1 MSLRHF
7 CKIAAIG
14 LILVSFFS
22 CDNNS
27 SKVSNKI
34 DYIKSI
40 GDTNPSLAMS
50 MLDSLDIN
58 IRNQPERVI
67 KKFDLLRLRVQDKA
81 YITATSDIAAKQLVT
96 YFEKNGTALE
106 KQEAYFYAGSV
117 YRDLQDTPRALKYF
131 FKALEIAENSKQFD
145 TVMQRN
151 TFSNLHYLYF
161 NVQDYPKAYEYA
173 MKEYKLSQ
181 SINKMELTCLMH
193 LGMSL
198 TVLDS
203 IKQAKEIYKIALDT
217 ISSNPQLKE
226 DHEVLCSLLFNFS
239 YLKDSVQASRCYKL
253 LQDQNL
259 DDSNDAKNYAYGE
272 FFLLVGKK
280 ETAICAFN
288 RILHNKTDLLRM
300 YDASK
305 ALFHIYN
312 EGKQVVEANKM
323 ANLFV
328 SLCDSID
335 LGKRQE
341 LAATVKNEYQYH
353 KDQQREQK
361 IINEKERLQSWLI
374 ISVAA
379 IVIIL
384 LIAVAFIFYKRY
396 TYLNRLLAIS
406 NDLNDLNDLS
416 VAKQQLQTNIK
427 KKEEELLASQ
437 SLLDKRE
444 NELKSVKNQLKDLN
458 GELTKFDEKLKEKEQ
473 MLSEKIAQSQTFLN
487 LLHQT
492 ELEEKAEDVIF
503 NIRQSSEG
511 KKHMTNTNWKQLYK
525 AVDELYPAFKD
536 QLMKELGSFSEQQMQ
551 VCYLMR
557 IGLSKPQ
564 IQNITNLSR
573 VTIWRWVKKFN
584 WIQTTGLSN
593 NKDANTQ

>member
-253 LQDQNL
+253 LQDLNL

-323 ANLFV
+323 AKLFV

-353 KDQQREQK
+353 KDQQQEQK

-406 NDLNDLNDLS
+406 NDLNDLS

-511 KKHMTNTNWKQLYK
+511 KKHMTTTNWKQLYK

-593 NKDANTQ
+593 NKDASTQ